1 MALALGIALVAG
13 VIALGLNEPDTG
25 LLATDSPLTGTIE
38 IDGSSTVFPIS
49 QAVAEEFRK
58 VHPNVQVSV
67 GVSGT
72 GGGFKRFVVGETDIS
87 NASRSIKPSE
97 IETAAENGIEFI
109 EIAVGFDGLSVVA
122 NPANNFLECL
132 TTAELRSIWE
142 PGSRLDRWSEVRD
155 GFPDEKLRLY
165 GPDTDSGTFDYFTEA
180 IVGKEDA
187 SRSDYSASAD
197 DNVLIRGVAG
207 DKNALG
213 YFGFAFYSSSPDLLK
228 LIAIDS
234 GSGCLYPSAQT
245 INDGSYS
252 PLSRP
257 MFIYINLAA
266 LERVEVV
273 AFLNFYLDNAP
284 VLVRE
289 VGYVPLPESLYD
301 EGRALL
307 AASSRTAG

>member
-58 VHPNVQVSV
+58 VHPNVQVPV

-72 GGGFKRFVVGETDIS
+72 GGGFKRFVAGETDIS

-165 GPDTDSGTFDYFTEA
+165 GPDTDSGTFDYFTEV

>member
-1 MALALGIALVAG
+1 
-13 VIALGLNEPDTG
+13 
-25 LLATDSPLTGTIE
+25 
-38 IDGSSTVFPIS
+38 
-49 QAVAEEFRK
+49 
-58 VHPNVQVSV
+58 
-67 GVSGT
+67 
-72 GGGFKRFVVGETDIS
+72 
-87 NASRSIKPSE
+87 
-97 IETAAENGIEFI
+97 IEFI